1 MKRVFQ
7 VSEITTLC
15 NELKTLLNGCK
26 THIANM
32 KTYADQADEALAEVP
47 SEVRYYGA
55 VSSVSQ
61 LRSALKTE
69 KIEEALTKLENCRQ
83 RACELIPAADS
94 DYAAQTR
101 ELMRVTKNLQTLLEE
116 MEQFLIHTPLTTDYS
131 AFKKAFEEVQARW
144 NKVTENAATAVE
156 KLMANIKGAETICHA
171 FSKDPVNLSTGNF
184 IYDRTDLEVVG
195 REPFVFRRFYNAING
210 REGVLGRD
218 WNHNYEVHLEFM
230 DGEAVLLR
238 EDGKEERFF
247 WEKDR
252 YLSLF
257 ASEGTLEKAEDG
269 YTYRTREQ
277 KVYRFDREGMCLETE
292 TLLGSLVTFT
302 YEEGSPFRL
311 VKAEKDTG
319 EFFSFS
325 YDAEGKLERVQ
336 DHTGRSLSYK
346 YQGGLLKEVTL
357 PDGNTF
363 RYGYTPQGK
372 LEHVENQRGI
382 VTVENFFDE
391 EHRTTLQKFPDGTQM
406 SYVYDAEKKTVEL
419 TERNGSRV
427 TYVHDDKYRDVK
439 HIHSNGEERFAYN
452 QNNQKTLYVD
462 RLGNKT
468 QYAYDPAGN
477 LVRVIDALGNKTEI
491 LYGKKNQPTGIR
503 INGKDKLCGEYD
515 AQGRLVKTKDALGN
529 EVEITYT
536 VSGWPQTIQQADK
549 SRISLSYDARG
560 NITAIEDAQGN
571 VTRYV
576 YDALN
581 RMVESTDGKGNV
593 TRYTYDVMGNVTCVE
608 NAEGNCQSYEYNA
621 SGKVTKVT
629 DFDGASIQREYNV
642 LNRPSKI
649 IDKEGR
655 ETLLAYDSMWNLARV
670 TTPDG
675 ARTTYL
681 YNEENLLS
689 RIKYAD
695 GAVVRYTYDA
705 NGNRI
710 GEEDENGSKTTFVY
724 DALGRVVE
732 VNGEEGLHYA
742 YRYDGEGNLIEAKD
756 ALGNTVSME
765 YDGNGNL
772 VKETNALGESRRYT
786 YTPLGDVESITD
798 EAGRKMVYR
807 YLRGGQVAGIRH
819 PDDTEETFT
828 YDANGNLETHT
839 LATGFVLTYGY
850 DSMDRITEITGS
862 EGEKKSYTYDAL
874 GNVTSM
880 TDGEGNTTRY
890 AYTLSGQL
898 AKVTDAL
905 GNETEYQYDACD
917 RLIEIRQYGAE
928 GSLKE
933 DTEGSGMD
941 TDLLEAEKQNGRN
954 RLCQVTRYTRDLRGQ
969 VTETRD
975 ALGQREVYTYDKK
988 GQLLSKL
995 DKEGYLTKYAYTK
1008 QGDLSGIQYADGR
1021 EVKLSYN
1028 PLRQLLEVQ
1037 DWLGSTKITP
1047 DALGRAQKVQYP
1059 DGREV
1064 SYTYGKAGE
1073 RRSITYPDGKTVF
1086 YGYDEQLR
1094 LSELKEGDSVI
1105 TYVYDPLGRLCEK
1118 QFPNGTKTTYAYDRK
1133 DQLTELVHRDQEGI
1147 LDRYTY
1153 LYDFL
1158 GNKTRITKERRGLEQ
1173 ESGSYTY
1180 GYDALGRL
1188 SEIQKDGQMQTRYGY
1203 DAFGNRTW
1211 KEESGERTSYQYNVI
1226 NQMVSERHGELLKAY
1241 RYDKR
1246 GNLTGILENG
1256 AWKKQYVYGAINRLE
1271 EAVDATGKQAR
1282 YQYNGLGHRV
1292 GKQEG
1297 VLPKEKL
1304 EKLDPQSR
1312 IGMEIGN
1319 SRQITYT
1326 LDLTRQYYNLLER
1339 TEENRSQ
1346 RYFWDGNVAAY
1357 EENGERNYYLQ
1368 DELGSPLRIE
1378 DSAGNLREN
1387 YGYGAFGEDLYQNQ
1401 GKIQPFGYTGYQ
1413 RDPVAGTYY
1422 AQAREYL
1429 TENGRFAGQD
1439 LIAGFM
1445 DMPFSMNRYSYCFN
1459 SSLILIDYNGC
1470 FAVLATLG
1478 AMALGALAGSA
1489 INASVK
1495 VVTEYVE
1502 VKRGEKEK
1510 IDWGEVAGA
1519 AAEGAIIGGVS
1530 ALPITGPLITA
1541 VTTIG
1546 TGAVAAGTKSTVT
1559 QLVNNQPIDYNKVVE
1574 DAMIGGVTSGIFYGI
1589 GKIKDVGK
1597 IKLAGKTQ
1605 GVNTKDLYKQK
1616 LNEVASK
1623 QEQIKGA
1630 IAATG
1635 RTSPH
1640 RKRQLAA
1647 LKKEALNLMKKYGKA
1662 EVIGILK
1669 DNQKKTLEA
1678 LLGIK
1683 MTNTLLEEILEV
1695 YIPLYDNKVTPE
1707 EYFEQNFGKLCNK
1720 EISCPS

>member
-7 VSEITTLC
+7 VSEISTLC

-26 THIANM
+26 THISNM
-32 KTYADQADEALAEVP
+32 KTYAEQADEALAEVP
-47 SEVRYYGA
+47 GEVRHYDA
-55 VSSVSQ
+55 VSSASE

-69 KIEEALTKLENCRQ
+69 KMEEALTKLENCRQ
-83 RACELIPAADS
+83 RACELIPAADT

-101 ELMRVTKNLQTLLEE
+101 ELMGVTKNLQTLLEE
-116 MEQFLIHTPLTTDYS
+116 IEQFLIHTPLTTDYS

-184 IYDRTDLEVVG
+184 IYDRTDLEVGG

-210 REGVLGRD
+210 REGVLGKD
-218 WNHNYEVHLEFM
+218 WNHNYEVHLEFT

-257 ASEGTLEKAEDG
+257 ASEGVLEKAEEG

-292 TLLGSLVTFT
+292 TLLGGRVTFT
-302 YEEGSPFRL
+302 YETEAPFRL

-319 EFFSFS
+319 EFFAFS
-325 YDAEGKLERVQ
+325 YGADGMLERVE
-336 DHTGRSLSYK
+336 DHTGRCLSYQ
-346 YQGGLLKEVTL
+346 YQGGLLKEVRL

-372 LEHVENQRGI
+372 LEQVENQRGI

-491 LYGKKNQPTGIR
+491 LYGKKNQPTGIK

-515 AQGRLVKTKDALGN
+515 AQGRLVKTRDALGN

-536 VSGWPQTIQQADK
+536 ASGWPQTIQQADK
-549 SRISLSYDARG
+549 SRISLSYDAKG
-560 NITAIEDAQGN
+560 NITAIEDALGN
-571 VTRYV
+571 VTRYA

-593 TRYTYDVMGNVTCVE
+593 TKYAYDVMGNVTYVE

-655 ETLLAYDSMWNLARV
+655 ETLLTYDSMWNLARV
-670 TTPDG
+670 TAPDG

-710 GEEDENGSKTTFVY
+710 GEEDENGAKTTFVY

-742 YRYDGEGNLIEAKD
+742 YRYDGEGNLIEAED

-772 VKETNALGESRRYT
+772 VKETNALGESRHYT

-798 EAGRKMVYR
+798 EAGRTTCYQYQK
-807 YLRGGQVAGIRH
+807 GGLLEKIQYSDG
-819 PDDTEETFT
+819 TEEAFT

-839 LATGFVLTYGY
+839 LATGFVLRYGY

-905 GNETEYQYDACD
+905 GNETQYRYDACD
-917 RLIEIRQYGAE
+917 RLIEICQYGEKADQE
-928 GSLKE
+928 F
-933 DTEGSGMD
+933 
-941 TDLLEAEKQNGRN
+941 LEAEERN
-954 RLCQVTRYTRDLRGQ
+954 RRGRRCQVTRYHRDIRGQ
-969 VTETRD
+969 ITEVTDAMGQKET
-975 ALGQREVYTYDKK
+975 YTYDKK
-988 GQLLSKL
+988 GQLLGKL

-1028 PLRQLLEVQ
+1028 PLRQLTEIQ

-1047 DALGRAQKVQYP
+1047 DALGRAEKVQYP

-1073 RRSITYPDGKTVF
+1073 RRSLTYPDGKTVF
-1086 YGYDEQLR
+1086 YGYDEQFR
-1094 LSELKEGDSVI
+1094 LSELKEGDSII
-1105 TYVYDPLGRLCEK
+1105 TYGYDPVGRLCEK
-1118 QFPNGTKTTYAYDRK
+1118 QFPNGTKTTYRYDRK
-1133 DQLTELVHRDQEGI
+1133 DQVTELVHRDKEGI

-1153 LYDFL
+1153 LYDLL
-1158 GNKTRITKERRGLEQ
+1158 GNKTGITKERRGLEQ

-1188 SEIQKDGQMQTRYGY
+1188 SEIQKDGKVQTQYGY
-1203 DAFGNRTW
+1203 DAFGNRIW
-1211 KEESGERTSYQYNVI
+1211 KEESRERTSYQYNDL
-1226 NQMVSERHGELLKAY
+1226 NQMVSERQGEIRKEY
-1241 RYDKR
+1241 GYDKR
-1246 GNLTGILENG
+1246 GNLTSILENG
-1256 AWKKQYVYGAINRLE
+1256 TWKKQYVYGAINRLE
-1271 EAVDATGKQAR
+1271 EAVDAAGKQAR

-1346 RYFWDGNVAAY
+1346 RYFWDGNVAVY

-1378 DSAGNLREN
+1378 DSAGNLRES

-1401 GKIQPFGYTGYQ
+1401 GEIQPFGYTGYQ
-1413 RDPVAGTYY
+1413 RDEIAGTYY

-1429 TENGRFAGQD
+1429 AENGRFAGQD
-1439 LIAGFM
+1439 LIVGFM
-1445 DMPFSMNRYSYCFN
+1445 DLPFSMNRYSYCFN
-1459 SSLILIDYNGC
+1459 APMVLVDLDGEWPSLSD
-1470 FAVLATLG
+1470 
-1478 AMALGALAGSA
+1478 
-1489 INASVK
+1489 
-1495 VVTEYVE
+1495 
-1502 VKRGEKEK
+1502 
-1510 IDWGEVAGA
+1510 
-1519 AAEGAIIGGVS
+1519 
-1530 ALPITGPLITA
+1530 
-1541 VTTIG
+1541 
-1546 TGAVAAGTKSTVT
+1546 
-1559 QLVNNQPIDYNKVVE
+1559 
-1574 DAMIGGVTSGIFYGI
+1574 I
-1589 GKIKDVGK
+1589 GKGIQNGIKDVGNAINK
-1597 IKLAGKTQ
+1597 GVQKVWETGQKAVKTAVDWVDEHKTELVAVGIMTGAVVAIASG
-1605 GVNTKDLYKQK
+1605 GV
-1616 LNEVASK
+1616 
-1623 QEQIKGA
+1623 
-1630 IAATG
+1630 IAATVGAGVLIGGGIGGISNIVSGSGNFTNGFIGGSVNGFITVFGTTSLAINPFAANAAGGAMGSVLTDILNNKDLPLKEQKSTIEILISAIASSGTQAVIGGGLAKIWDKATLG
-1635 RTSPH
+1635 RTIGNS
-1640 RKRQLAA
+1640 KGWDKMATIFWETLFSGGFSFSTGTIASILSGA
-1647 LKKEALNLMKKYGKA
+1647 LGKKIVDGNFMKNIT
-1662 EVIGILK
+1662 E
-1669 DNQKKTLEA
+1669 
-1678 LLGIK
+1678 
-1683 MTNTLLEEILEV
+1683 LLEGCLE
-1695 YIPLYDNKVTPE
+1695 
-1707 EYFEQNFGKLCNK
+1707 
-1720 EISCPS
+1720 

>member
-26 THIANM
+26 THISNM
-32 KTYADQADEALAEVP
+32 KTYAEQADEALAEVP
-47 SEVRYYGA
+47 GEVRHYGA
-55 VSSVSQ
+55 VYSVSE

-69 KIEEALTKLENCRQ
+69 KIEDALTKLENCRV
-83 RACELIPAADS
+83 RACELIPAADT

-101 ELMRVTKNLQTLLEE
+101 ELMGVTKNLQTLLEE

-144 NKVTENAATAVE
+144 NKVTENAEKAVE
-156 KLMANIKGAETICHA
+156 KLMANIKGAETICHV

-184 IYDRTDLEVVG
+184 IYDRTDLEVGG
-195 REPFVFRRFYNAING
+195 REAFVFRRFYNAIND
-210 REGVLGRD
+210 RSGVLGKD
-218 WNHNYEVHLEFM
+218 WNHNYEVHLEFT

-292 TLLGSLVTFT
+292 TLLGGRVTFT
-302 YEEGSPFRL
+302 YETEAPFRL

-319 EFFSFS
+319 EFFAFS
-325 YDAEGKLERVQ
+325 YGADGMLERVE
-336 DHTGRSLSYK
+336 DHVGRCLSYQ

-372 LEHVENQRGI
+372 LEQVENPRGI

-406 SYVYDAEKKTVEL
+406 SYVYDAEKKAVEL

-427 TYVHDDKYRDVK
+427 IYVHDDKYRDVK

-491 LYGKKNQPTGIR
+491 RYGEKNQPTGIK

-515 AQGRLVKTKDALGN
+515 AQGRLVKTRDALGN

-536 VSGWPQTIQQADK
+536 ASGWPQTIQQADK
-549 SRISLSYDARG
+549 SRISLSYDAKG
-560 NITAIEDAQGN
+560 NITAIEDALGN
-571 VTRYV
+571 VTRYA

-593 TRYTYDVMGNVTCVE
+593 TKYAYDVMGNVTCVE
-608 NAEGNCQSYEYNA
+608 NAEGNRQSYEYNA

-655 ETLLAYDSMWNLARV
+655 ETLLTYDSMWNLARV
-670 TTPDG
+670 TASDG

-710 GEEDENGSKTTFVY
+710 GEEDENGAKTTFVY
-724 DALGRVVE
+724 DALGRAVE
-732 VNGEEGLHYA
+732 VTGEEGLHYA
-742 YRYDGEGNLIEAKD
+742 YRYDGEGNLIEAED

-772 VKETNALGESRRYT
+772 VKETNALGESRHYT

-798 EAGRKMVYR
+798 EAGRTTCYQYQK
-807 YLRGGQVAGIRH
+807 GGLLEKIQYSDG
-819 PDDTEETFT
+819 TEEAFT

-839 LATGFVLTYGY
+839 LATGFVLRYGY

-905 GNETEYQYDACD
+905 GNETQYRYDACD
-917 RLIEIRQYGAE
+917 RLIEICQYGEKADQE
-928 GSLKE
+928 F
-933 DTEGSGMD
+933 
-941 TDLLEAEKQNGRN
+941 LEAEERN
-954 RLCQVTRYTRDLRGQ
+954 RRGRRCQVTRYHRDIRGQ
-969 VTETRD
+969 ITEVTDAMGQKET
-975 ALGQREVYTYDKK
+975 YTYDKK
-988 GQLLSKL
+988 GQLLGKL

-1028 PLRQLLEVQ
+1028 PLRQLTEIQ

-1047 DALGRAQKVQYP
+1047 DALGRAEKVQYP

-1073 RRSITYPDGKTVF
+1073 RRSLTYPDGKTVF
-1086 YGYDEQLR
+1086 YGYDEQFR
-1094 LSELKEGDSVI
+1094 LSELKEGDSII
-1105 TYVYDPLGRLCEK
+1105 TYGYDPVGRLCEK
-1118 QFPNGTKTTYAYDRK
+1118 QFPNGTKTTYRYDRK
-1133 DQLTELVHRDQEGI
+1133 DQVTELVHRDKEGI

-1153 LYDFL
+1153 LYDLL
-1158 GNKTRITKERRGLEQ
+1158 GNKTGITKERRGLEQ

-1188 SEIQKDGQMQTRYGY
+1188 SEIQKDGKVQTQYGY
-1203 DAFGNRTW
+1203 DAFGNRIW
-1211 KEESGERTSYQYNVI
+1211 KEESRERTSYQYNDL
-1226 NQMVSERHGELLKAY
+1226 NQMVSERQGEIRKEY
-1241 RYDKR
+1241 GYDKR
-1246 GNLTGILENG
+1246 GNLTSILENG
-1256 AWKKQYVYGAINRLE
+1256 TWKKQYVYGAINRLE
-1271 EAVDATGKQAR
+1271 EAVDAAGKQAR

-1304 EKLDPQSR
+1304 EKLDPQRR

-1319 SRQITYT
+1319 SRQITYA
-1326 LDLTRQYYNLLER
+1326 LDLTRQYHNLLER
-1339 TEENRSQ
+1339 TEESKSQ

-1378 DSAGNLREN
+1378 DSAGTLLES

-1413 RDPVAGTYY
+1413 RDEVSGTYY

-1429 TENGRFAGQD
+1429 AESGRFAGQD
-1439 LIAGFM
+1439 IMTGTVKYPETFNLYKYSFNQPLKYIDPSGETEEEFCENISTA
-1445 DMPFSMNRYSYCFN
+1445 FSRYGEQFIESVSSPQNWGLWALDGSFAALEVYKQITKHIPQFKTNANNKTLVNISDSVNYKGGRGGVRRISKAKLLQQDSSLGEAYRTQMKLDKLSKGLVCLNGAVSFISEYNSNPDLSVKEKIVN
-1459 SSLILIDYNGC
+1459 SSVEATWSIGSSVAIGSALGSLLPGAGTIVGAIGGFVVGTAASILIDGIAKTKW
-1470 FAVLATLG
+1470 FDG
-1478 AMALGALAGSA
+1478 
-1489 INASVK
+1489 
-1495 VVTEYVE
+1495 
-1502 VKRGEKEK
+1502 
-1510 IDWGEVAGA
+1510 
-1519 AAEGAIIGGVS
+1519 
-1530 ALPITGPLITA
+1530 
-1541 VTTIG
+1541 
-1546 TGAVAAGTKSTVT
+1546 GTKSV
-1559 QLVNNQPIDYNKVVE
+1559 LDYVKQGVNKVV
-1574 DAMIGGVTSGIFYGI
+1574 DGI
-1589 GKIKDVGK
+1589 GDAFSG
-1597 IKLAGKTQ
+1597 
-1605 GVNTKDLYKQK
+1605 
-1616 LNEVASK
+1616 
-1623 QEQIKGA
+1623 
-1630 IAATG
+1630 
-1635 RTSPH
+1635 
-1640 RKRQLAA
+1640 
-1647 LKKEALNLMKKYGKA
+1647 
-1662 EVIGILK
+1662 
-1669 DNQKKTLEA
+1669 
-1678 LLGIK
+1678 
-1683 MTNTLLEEILEV
+1683 
-1695 YIPLYDNKVTPE
+1695 
-1707 EYFEQNFGKLCNK
+1707 FG
-1720 EISCPS
+1720 EFVFG

>member
-7 VSEITTLC
+7 VSEISTLC

-26 THIANM
+26 THISNM
-32 KTYADQADEALAEVP
+32 KTYAEQADEALAEVP
-47 SEVRYYGA
+47 GEVRHYDA
-55 VSSVSQ
+55 VSSASE

-83 RACELIPAADS
+83 RACELIPAADT

-101 ELMRVTKNLQTLLEE
+101 ELMGVTKNLQTLLEE
-116 MEQFLIHTPLTTDYS
+116 IEQFLIHTPLTTDYS

-184 IYDRTDLEVVG
+184 IYDRTDLEVGG

-210 REGVLGRD
+210 REGVLGKD
-218 WNHNYEVHLEFM
+218 WNHNYEVHLEFT

-292 TLLGSLVTFT
+292 TLLGGRVTFT
-302 YEEGSPFRL
+302 YETEAPFRL

-319 EFFSFS
+319 EFFAFS
-325 YDAEGKLERVQ
+325 YGADGMLERVE
-336 DHTGRSLSYK
+336 DHTGRCLSYQ
-346 YQGGLLKEVTL
+346 YQGGLLKEVRL

-372 LEHVENQRGI
+372 LEQVENQRGI

-491 LYGKKNQPTGIR
+491 LYGKKNQPTGIK

-515 AQGRLVKTKDALGN
+515 AQGRLVKTRDALGN

-536 VSGWPQTIQQADK
+536 ASGWPQTIQQADK
-549 SRISLSYDARG
+549 SRISLSYDAKG
-560 NITAIEDAQGN
+560 NITAIEDALGN
-571 VTRYV
+571 VTRYA

-593 TRYTYDVMGNVTCVE
+593 TKYAYDVMGNVTCVE
-608 NAEGNCQSYEYNA
+608 NAEGNRQSYEYNA

-629 DFDGASIQREYNV
+629 DFDGASIQMEYNV

-655 ETLLAYDSMWNLARV
+655 ETLLTYDSMWNIARV
-670 TTPDG
+670 TAPDG

-710 GEEDENGSKTTFVY
+710 GEEDENGAKTTFVY
-724 DALGRVVE
+724 DALGRAVE
-732 VNGEEGLHYA
+732 VTGEEGLHYA
-742 YRYDGEGNLIEAKD
+742 YRYDGEGNLIEAED

-772 VKETNALGESRRYT
+772 VKETNALGESRHYT

-798 EAGRKMVYR
+798 EAGRTTCYQYQK
-807 YLRGGQVAGIRH
+807 GGLLEKIQYSDG
-819 PDDTEETFT
+819 TEEAFT

-839 LATGFVLTYGY
+839 LATGFVLRYGY

-905 GNETEYQYDACD
+905 GNETQYRYDACD
-917 RLIEIRQYGAE
+917 RLIEICQYGEKADQE
-928 GSLKE
+928 F
-933 DTEGSGMD
+933 
-941 TDLLEAEKQNGRN
+941 LEAEERN
-954 RLCQVTRYTRDLRGQ
+954 RRGRRCQVTRYHRDIRGQ
-969 VTETRD
+969 ITEVTDAMGQKET
-975 ALGQREVYTYDKK
+975 YTYDKK
-988 GQLLSKL
+988 GQLLGKL

-1028 PLRQLLEVQ
+1028 PLRQLTEIQ

-1047 DALGRAQKVQYP
+1047 DALGRAEKVQYP

-1073 RRSITYPDGKTVF
+1073 RRSLTYPDGKTVF
-1086 YGYDEQLR
+1086 YGYDEQFR
-1094 LSELKEGDSVI
+1094 LSELKEGDSII
-1105 TYVYDPLGRLCEK
+1105 TYGYDPVGRLCEK
-1118 QFPNGTKTTYAYDRK
+1118 QFPNGTKTTYRYDRK
-1133 DQLTELVHRDQEGI
+1133 DQVTELVHRDKEGI

-1153 LYDFL
+1153 LYDLL
-1158 GNKTRITKERRGLEQ
+1158 GNKTGITKERRGLEQ

-1188 SEIQKDGQMQTRYGY
+1188 SEIQKDGKVQTQYGY
-1203 DAFGNRTW
+1203 DAFGNRIW
-1211 KEESGERTSYQYNVI
+1211 KEESRERTSYQYNDL
-1226 NQMVSERHGELLKAY
+1226 NQMVSERQGEIRKEY
-1241 RYDKR
+1241 GYDKR
-1246 GNLTGILENG
+1246 GNLTSILENG
-1256 AWKKQYVYGAINRLE
+1256 TWKKQYVYGAINRLE
-1271 EAVDATGKQAR
+1271 EAVDAAGKQAR

-1346 RYFWDGNVAAY
+1346 RYFWDGNVAVY

-1378 DSAGNLREN
+1378 DSAGNLRES

-1401 GKIQPFGYTGYQ
+1401 GEIQPFGYTGYQ
-1413 RDPVAGTYY
+1413 RDEIAGTYY

-1429 TENGRFAGQD
+1429 AENGRFAGQD
-1439 LIAGFM
+1439 LIVGFM
-1445 DMPFSMNRYSYCFN
+1445 DLPFSMNRYSYCFN
-1459 SSLILIDYNGC
+1459 APMVLVDLDGEWPSLSD
-1470 FAVLATLG
+1470 
-1478 AMALGALAGSA
+1478 
-1489 INASVK
+1489 
-1495 VVTEYVE
+1495 
-1502 VKRGEKEK
+1502 
-1510 IDWGEVAGA
+1510 
-1519 AAEGAIIGGVS
+1519 
-1530 ALPITGPLITA
+1530 
-1541 VTTIG
+1541 
-1546 TGAVAAGTKSTVT
+1546 
-1559 QLVNNQPIDYNKVVE
+1559 
-1574 DAMIGGVTSGIFYGI
+1574 I
-1589 GKIKDVGK
+1589 GKGIQNGIKDVGNAINK
-1597 IKLAGKTQ
+1597 GVQKVWETGQKAVKTAVDWVDEHKTELVAVGIMTGAVVAIASG
-1605 GVNTKDLYKQK
+1605 GV
-1616 LNEVASK
+1616 
-1623 QEQIKGA
+1623 
-1630 IAATG
+1630 IAATVGAGVLIGGGIGGISNIVSGSGNFTNGFIGGSVNGFITVFGTTSLAINPFAANAAGGAMGSVLTDILNNKDLPLKEQKSTIEILISAIASSGTQAVIGGGLAKIWDKATLG
-1635 RTSPH
+1635 RTIGNS
-1640 RKRQLAA
+1640 KGWDKMATIFWETLFSGGFSFSTGTIASILSGA
-1647 LKKEALNLMKKYGKA
+1647 LGKKIVDGNFMKNIT
-1662 EVIGILK
+1662 E
-1669 DNQKKTLEA
+1669 
-1678 LLGIK
+1678 
-1683 MTNTLLEEILEV
+1683 LLEGCLE
-1695 YIPLYDNKVTPE
+1695 
-1707 EYFEQNFGKLCNK
+1707 
-1720 EISCPS
+1720 

>member
-26 THIANM
+26 THISNM
-32 KTYADQADEALAEVP
+32 KTYAEQADEALAEVP
-47 SEVRYYGA
+47 GEVRHYGA
-55 VSSVSQ
+55 VYSVSE

-69 KIEEALTKLENCRQ
+69 KIEDALTKLENCRV
-83 RACELIPAADS
+83 RACELIPAADT

-101 ELMRVTKNLQTLLEE
+101 ELVGVTKNLQTLLEE

-144 NKVTENAATAVE
+144 NKVTENAEKAVE
-156 KLMANIKGAETICHA
+156 KLMANIKGAETICHV

-184 IYDRTDLEVVG
+184 IYDRTDLEVGG
-195 REPFVFRRFYNAING
+195 REAFVFRRFYNAIND
-210 REGVLGRD
+210 RSGVLGKD
-218 WNHNYEVHLEFM
+218 WNHNYEVHLEFT

-292 TLLGSLVTFT
+292 TLLGGRVTFT
-302 YEEGSPFRL
+302 YETEAPFHL

-319 EFFSFS
+319 EFFAFS
-325 YDAEGKLERVQ
+325 YGADGMLERVE
-336 DHTGRSLSYK
+336 DHVGRCLSYQ

-372 LEHVENQRGI
+372 LEQVENQRGI

-406 SYVYDAEKKTVEL
+406 SYVYDAEKKAVEL

-427 TYVHDDKYRDVK
+427 IYVHDDKYRDVK

-491 LYGKKNQPTGIR
+491 RYGEKNQPTGIR

-515 AQGRLVKTKDALGN
+515 AQGRLVKTRDALGN

-536 VSGWPQTIQQADK
+536 ASGWPQTIQQADK
-549 SRISLSYDARG
+549 SRISLSYDAKG
-560 NITAIEDAQGN
+560 NITAIEDALGN
-571 VTRYV
+571 VTRYA

-593 TRYTYDVMGNVTCVE
+593 TKYAYDVMGNVTCVE
-608 NAEGNCQSYEYNA
+608 NAEGNRQSYEYNA

-655 ETLLAYDSMWNLARV
+655 ETLLTYDSMWNLARV
-670 TTPDG
+670 TASDG

-710 GEEDENGSKTTFVY
+710 GEEDENGAKTTFVY
-724 DALGRVVE
+724 DALGRAVE
-732 VNGEEGLHYA
+732 VTGEEGLHYA
-742 YRYDGEGNLIEAKD
+742 YRYDGEGNLIEAED

-772 VKETNALGESRRYT
+772 VKETNALGESRHYT

-798 EAGRKMVYR
+798 EAGRTTCYQYQK
-807 YLRGGQVAGIRH
+807 GGLLEKIQYSDG
-819 PDDTEETFT
+819 TEEAFT

-839 LATGFVLTYGY
+839 LATGFVLRYGY

-905 GNETEYQYDACD
+905 GNETQYRYDACD
-917 RLIEIRQYGAE
+917 RLIEICQYGEKADQE
-928 GSLKE
+928 F
-933 DTEGSGMD
+933 
-941 TDLLEAEKQNGRN
+941 LEAEERN
-954 RLCQVTRYTRDLRGQ
+954 RRGRRCQVTRYHRDIRGQ
-969 VTETRD
+969 ITEVTDAMGQKET
-975 ALGQREVYTYDKK
+975 YTYDKK
-988 GQLLSKL
+988 GQLLGKL

-1028 PLRQLLEVQ
+1028 PLRQLTEIQ

-1047 DALGRAQKVQYP
+1047 DALGRAEKVQYP

-1073 RRSITYPDGKTVF
+1073 RRSLTYPDGKTVF
-1086 YGYDEQLR
+1086 YGYDEQFR
-1094 LSELKEGDSVI
+1094 LSELKEGDSII
-1105 TYVYDPLGRLCEK
+1105 TYGYDPVGRLCEK
-1118 QFPNGTKTTYAYDRK
+1118 QFPNGTKTTYRYDRK
-1133 DQLTELVHRDQEGI
+1133 DQVTELVHRDKEGI

-1153 LYDFL
+1153 LYDLL
-1158 GNKTRITKERRGLEQ
+1158 GNKTGITKERRGLEQ

-1188 SEIQKDGQMQTRYGY
+1188 SEIQKDGKVQTQYGY
-1203 DAFGNRTW
+1203 DAFGNRIW
-1211 KEESGERTSYQYNVI
+1211 KEESRERTSYQYNDL
-1226 NQMVSERHGELLKAY
+1226 NQMVSERQGEIRKEY
-1241 RYDKR
+1241 GYDKR
-1246 GNLTGILENG
+1246 GNLTSILENG
-1256 AWKKQYVYGAINRLE
+1256 TWKKQYVYGAINRLE
-1271 EAVDATGKQAR
+1271 EAVDAAGKQAR

-1304 EKLDPQSR
+1304 EKLDPQRR

-1319 SRQITYT
+1319 SRQITYA
-1326 LDLTRQYYNLLER
+1326 LDLTRQYHNLLER
-1339 TEENRSQ
+1339 TEESKSQ

-1378 DSAGNLREN
+1378 DSAGTLLES

-1413 RDPVAGTYY
+1413 RDEVSGTYY

-1429 TENGRFAGQD
+1429 AESGRFAGQD
-1439 LIAGFM
+1439 IMTGTVKYPETFNLYKYSFNQPLKYIDPSGETEEEFCENISTA
-1445 DMPFSMNRYSYCFN
+1445 FSRYGEQFIESVSSPQNWGLWALDGSFAALEVYKQITKHIPQFKTNANNKTLVNISDSVNYKGGRGGVRRISKAKLLQQDSSLGEAYRTQMKLDKLSKGLVCLNGAVSFISEYNSNPDLSVKEKIVN
-1459 SSLILIDYNGC
+1459 SSVEATWSIGSSVAIGSALGSLLPGAGTIVGAIGGFVVGTAASILIDGIAKTKW
-1470 FAVLATLG
+1470 FDG
-1478 AMALGALAGSA
+1478 
-1489 INASVK
+1489 
-1495 VVTEYVE
+1495 
-1502 VKRGEKEK
+1502 
-1510 IDWGEVAGA
+1510 
-1519 AAEGAIIGGVS
+1519 
-1530 ALPITGPLITA
+1530 
-1541 VTTIG
+1541 
-1546 TGAVAAGTKSTVT
+1546 GTKSV
-1559 QLVNNQPIDYNKVVE
+1559 LDYVKQGVNKVV
-1574 DAMIGGVTSGIFYGI
+1574 DGI
-1589 GKIKDVGK
+1589 GDAFSG
-1597 IKLAGKTQ
+1597 
-1605 GVNTKDLYKQK
+1605 
-1616 LNEVASK
+1616 
-1623 QEQIKGA
+1623 
-1630 IAATG
+1630 
-1635 RTSPH
+1635 
-1640 RKRQLAA
+1640 
-1647 LKKEALNLMKKYGKA
+1647 
-1662 EVIGILK
+1662 
-1669 DNQKKTLEA
+1669 
-1678 LLGIK
+1678 
-1683 MTNTLLEEILEV
+1683 
-1695 YIPLYDNKVTPE
+1695 
-1707 EYFEQNFGKLCNK
+1707 FG
-1720 EISCPS
+1720 EFVFG

>member
-7 VSEITTLC
+7 VSEISTLC

-26 THIANM
+26 THISDM
-32 KTYADQADEALAEVP
+32 KTYAEQADEALAEVP
-47 SEVRYYGA
+47 GEVRHYDA
-55 VSSVSQ
+55 VSSASE

-83 RACELIPAADS
+83 RACELIPAADT

-101 ELMRVTKNLQTLLEE
+101 ELVGVTKNLQTLLEE

-184 IYDRTDLEVVG
+184 IYDRTDLEVGG
-195 REPFVFRRFYNAING
+195 REAFVFRRFYNAIND
-210 REGVLGRD
+210 RSGVLGKD
-218 WNHNYEVHLEFM
+218 WNHNYEVHLEFT

-257 ASEGTLEKAEDG
+257 ASEGVLEKAEEG
-269 YTYRTREQ
+269 YAYRTREQ

-292 TLLGSLVTFT
+292 TLLGSLITFT

-311 VKAEKDTG
+311 VKVEKDTG
-319 EFFSFS
+319 EFFAFS
-325 YDAEGKLERVQ
+325 YGADGMLEHVK
-336 DHTGRSLSYK
+336 DHAGRSLSYK
-346 YQGGLLKEVTL
+346 YQGGLLKEVRL

-372 LEHVENQRGI
+372 LEQVENQRGI

-439 HIHSNGEERFAYN
+439 HIHSNGEERFTYN

-491 LYGKKNQPTGIR
+491 LYGKKNQPTGIK

-515 AQGRLVKTKDALGN
+515 AQGRLVKTRDALGN

-549 SRISLSYDARG
+549 SRIRLSYDARG
-560 NITAIEDAQGN
+560 NITAIKDALGN
-571 VTRYV
+571 VIRYA

-705 NGNRI
+705 NGNRT
-710 GEEDENGSKTTFVY
+710 GEEDENGAKTTFVY

-742 YRYDGEGNLIEAKD
+742 YRYDGEGNLIEAED

-772 VKETNALGESRRYT
+772 VKESNALGESRHYT

-798 EAGRKMVYR
+798 EAGRTTCYQYQK
-807 YLRGGQVAGIRH
+807 GGLLEKIQYSDG
-819 PDDTEETFT
+819 TEEAFT

-839 LATGFVLTYGY
+839 FATGFVLRYGY

-905 GNETEYQYDACD
+905 GNETEYQYDVCD

-933 DTEGSGMD
+933 EVEGSGMD

-969 VTETRD
+969 VTETMD
-975 ALGQREVYTYDKK
+975 ALKQREVYTYDKK

-1028 PLRQLLEVQ
+1028 PLRQLMEVQ
-1037 DWLGSTKITP
+1037 DWLGNTKITP

-1073 RRSITYPDGKTVF
+1073 RKSITYPDGKTVF

-1094 LSELKEGDSVI
+1094 LSELKEGDSII
-1105 TYVYDPLGRLCEK
+1105 TYAYDPMGRLCEK

-1226 NQMVSERHGELLKAY
+1226 NQMVREKHGELLKAY
-1241 RYDKR
+1241 SYDKR
-1246 GNLTGILENG
+1246 GNLTGIQENG

-1271 EAVDATGKQAR
+1271 EAVDAAGKQAR

-1319 SRQITYT
+1319 SQQITYT

-1339 TEENRSQ
+1339 TEESQSQ

-1368 DELGSPLRIE
+1368 DELESPLRIE
-1378 DSAGNLREN
+1378 DSAGNLRES

-1401 GKIQPFGYTGYQ
+1401 GEIQPFGYTGYQ
-1413 RDPVAGTYY
+1413 RDEIAGTYY

-1429 TENGRFAGQD
+1429 AENGRFAGQD

-1445 DMPFSMNRYSYCFN
+1445 DLPFSMNRYSYCFN
-1459 SSLILIDYNGC
+1459 APMILVD
-1470 FAVLATLG
+1470 LDG
-1478 AMALGALAGSA
+1478 AFPSWSDIKKGFSKGIGKAWNWAKKHKDDIIKVIGTTAL
-1489 INASVK
+1489 
-1495 VVTEYVE
+1495 VV
-1502 VKRGEKEK
+1502 
-1510 IDWGEVAGA
+1510 
-1519 AAEGAIIGGVS
+1519 GGV
-1530 ALPITGPLITA
+1530 AITA
-1541 VTTIG
+1541 ATFG
-1546 TGAVAAGTKSTVT
+1546 TGAGVFVGISAVSGAT
-1559 QLVNNQPIDYNKVVE
+1559 
-1574 DAMIGGVTSGIFYGI
+1574 AGGVTSYITGGDIVDNICGGTINGTITAIGTLLGTPGVGNFLGGAIGSAITDIMGGEKEFDKVLLRSAIGGGIQLGMTMGGI
-1589 GKIKDVGK
+1589 ITKVSYDVGLK
-1597 IKLAGKTQ
+1597 NTSLGGIILNY
-1605 GVNTKDLYKQK
+1605 VNMVYGLGSGMATFGFQ
-1616 LNEVASK
+1616 EVLD
-1623 QEQIKGA
+1623 QC
-1630 IAATG
+1630 
-1635 RTSPH
+1635 
-1640 RKRQLAA
+1640 
-1647 LKKEALNLMKKYGKA
+1647 EA
-1662 EVIGILK
+1662 
-1669 DNQKKTLEA
+1669 
-1678 LLGIK
+1678 
-1683 MTNTLLEEILEV
+1683 
-1695 YIPLYDNKVTPE
+1695 
-1707 EYFEQNFGKLCNK
+1707 
-1720 EISCPS
+1720 

>member
-32 KTYADQADEALAEVP
+32 KTYADQAEAALGTVP
-47 SEVRYYGA
+47 DDVRYSVA
-55 VSSVSQ
+55 VQDVSQ

-83 RACELIPAADS
+83 RACELIPAADT

-101 ELMRVTKNLQTLLEE
+101 ELMGVTKNLQTLLEE

-156 KLMANIKGAETICHA
+156 QLMANIKGAETICHA

-184 IYDRTDLEVVG
+184 IYDRTDLEVGG
-195 REPFVFRRFYNAING
+195 REPFAFRRFYNAINS

-218 WNHNYEVHLEFM
+218 WNHNYEVHLEFT

-257 ASEGTLEKAEDG
+257 ASEGVLEKAEDG

-302 YEEGSPFRL
+302 YETETPFRL
-311 VKAEKDTG
+311 VKVQKDTG

-325 YDAEGKLERVQ
+325 YDEEGKLERVQ

-406 SYVYDAEKKTVEL
+406 SYVYEEEKKSVEL

-468 QYAYDPAGN
+468 QYAYDPVGN

-491 LYGKKNQPTGIR
+491 LYGEKNQPTGIK

-515 AQGRLVKTKDALGN
+515 AQGRLVKTRDAIGN

-536 VSGWPQTIQQADK
+536 ASGWPQIIQQADK
-549 SRISLSYDARG
+549 SRIRLSYDAKG

-571 VTRYV
+571 VIRYV

-593 TRYTYDVMGNVTCVE
+593 TKYAYDVMGNVTCVE

-629 DFDGASIQREYNV
+629 DFDGTSIQREYNV

-655 ETLLAYDSMWNLARV
+655 ETLLTYDSMWNLARV

-710 GEEDENGSKTTFVY
+710 GEEDENGAKTTFAY

-742 YRYDGEGNLIEAKD
+742 YRYDGEGNLIEAED

-828 YDANGNLETHT
+828 YDANGNLKTHT
-839 LATGFVLTYGY
+839 LTTGFVLTYGY

-969 VTETRD
+969 VTETMD

-1028 PLRQLLEVQ
+1028 PLRQLMEVQ

-1073 RRSITYPDGKTVF
+1073 RKSMTYPDGKTVF

-1094 LSELKEGDSVI
+1094 LSELKEGDSI
-1105 TYVYDPLGRLCEK
+1105 INYGYDPLGRLCEK

-1153 LYDFL
+1153 LYDLL
-1158 GNKTRITKERRGLEQ
+1158 GNKTGITKERRGLEQ

-1211 KEESGERTSYQYNVI
+1211 IEESGERTSYQYNVI
-1226 NQMVSERHGELLKAY
+1226 NQMVSEKHGETLRAY
-1241 RYDKR
+1241 SYDKR
-1246 GNLTGILENG
+1246 GNLTSIQENG

-1271 EAVDATGKQAR
+1271 EAVDAAGKQAR

-1292 GKQEG
+1292 RKQEG

-1304 EKLDPQSR
+1304 EKLDPQGR

-1339 TEENRSQ
+1339 TEESRSQ

-1378 DSAGNLREN
+1378 DSAGNLRES
-1387 YGYGAFGEDLYQNQ
+1387 YGYGVFGEDLYQNQ

-1413 RDPVAGTYY
+1413 RDEVSGTYY

-1429 TENGRFAGQD
+1429 AENGRFAGQD

-1445 DMPFSMNRYSYCFN
+1445 DLPFSMNRYSYCFN
-1459 SSLILIDYNGC
+1459 ASMVLVDLDGAFPSWSDIRNGIGK
-1470 FAVLATLG
+1470 AWNWAKKHKDDIIKVGIT
-1478 AMALGALAGSA
+1478 ALGIGVVGGLSVITGGAAGA
-1489 INASVK
+1489 ILSSIAWGAAGGAVIGGIGESITGGNFANGFVGGAISGGIGAGIGGIAQQMQFTTK
-1495 VVTEYVE
+1495 TVE
-1502 VKRGEKEK
+1502 V
-1510 IDWGEVAGA
+1510 
-1519 AAEGAIIGGVS
+1519 
-1530 ALPITGPLITA
+1530 LMTGF
-1541 VTTIG
+1541 G
-1546 TGAVAAGTKSTVT
+1546 
-1559 QLVNNQPIDYNKVVE
+1559 DF
-1574 DAMIGGVTSGIFYGI
+1574 IGGVTGSLTSTLLDGAELTIVEGVKI
-1589 GKIKDVGK
+1589 GLNGMSQAIMGGTIGRLFSTAAKGVDKIGRATLNYFKSVYDVG
-1597 IKLAGKTQ
+1597 GS
-1605 GVNTKDLYKQK
+1605 V
-1616 LNEVASK
+1616 V
-1623 QEQIKGA
+1623 
-1630 IAATG
+1630 
-1635 RTSPH
+1635 
-1640 RKRQLAA
+1640 
-1647 LKKEALNLMKKYGKA
+1647 
-1662 EVIGILK
+1662 
-1669 DNQKKTLEA
+1669 LEA
-1678 LLGIK
+1678 LFAVLFPEQSE
-1683 MTNTLLEEILEV
+1683 TT
-1695 YIPLYDNKVTPE
+1695 DKVTVQVACTLE
-1707 EYFEQNFGKLCNK
+1707 
-1720 EISCPS
+1720 

>member
-7 VSEITTLC
+7 VSEISTLC

-26 THIANM
+26 THISNM
-32 KTYADQADEALAEVP
+32 KTYAEQADEALAEVP
-47 SEVRYYGA
+47 GEVRHYDA
-55 VSSVSQ
+55 VSSASE

-83 RACELIPAADS
+83 RACELIPAADT

-101 ELMRVTKNLQTLLEE
+101 ELMGVTKNLQTLLEE
-116 MEQFLIHTPLTTDYS
+116 IEQFLIHTPLTTDYS

-184 IYDRTDLEVVG
+184 IYDRTDLEVGG

-218 WNHNYEVHLEFM
+218 WNHNYEVHLEFT

-257 ASEGTLEKAEDG
+257 ASEGVLEKAEEG
-269 YTYRTREQ
+269 YMYRTREQ

-292 TLLGSLVTFT
+292 TLLGGRVTFT
-302 YEEGSPFRL
+302 YETEAPFRL

-319 EFFSFS
+319 EFFAFS
-325 YDAEGKLERVQ
+325 YGADGMLERVE
-336 DHTGRSLSYK
+336 DHTGRCLSYQ
-346 YQGGLLKEVTL
+346 YQGGLLKEVRL

-372 LEHVENQRGI
+372 LEQVENQRGI

-491 LYGKKNQPTGIR
+491 LYGKKNQPTGIK

-515 AQGRLVKTKDALGN
+515 AQGRLVKTRDALGN

-536 VSGWPQTIQQADK
+536 ASGWPQTIQQADK
-549 SRISLSYDARG
+549 SRISLSYDAKG
-560 NITAIEDAQGN
+560 NITAIEDALGN
-571 VTRYV
+571 VTRYA

-593 TRYTYDVMGNVTCVE
+593 TKYAYDMMGNVTCVE
-608 NAEGNCQSYEYNA
+608 NAEGNRQSYEYNA

-655 ETLLAYDSMWNLARV
+655 ETLLTYDSMWNIARV
-670 TTPDG
+670 TAPDG

-710 GEEDENGSKTTFVY
+710 GEEDENGAKTTFVY
-724 DALGRVVE
+724 DALGRAVE
-732 VNGEEGLHYA
+732 VTGEEGLHYA
-742 YRYDGEGNLIEAKD
+742 YRYDGEGNLIEAED

-772 VKETNALGESRRYT
+772 VKETNALGESRHYT

-798 EAGRKMVYR
+798 EAGRTTCYQYQK
-807 YLRGGQVAGIRH
+807 GGLLEKIQYSDG
-819 PDDTEETFT
+819 TEEAFT

-839 LATGFVLTYGY
+839 LATGFVLRYGY
-850 DSMDRITEITGS
+850 DSMGRITEITGS

-905 GNETEYQYDACD
+905 GNETQYRYDACD
-917 RLIEIRQYGAE
+917 RLIEICQYGEKADQE
-928 GSLKE
+928 F
-933 DTEGSGMD
+933 
-941 TDLLEAEKQNGRN
+941 LEAEERN
-954 RLCQVTRYTRDLRGQ
+954 RRGRRCQVTRYHRDIRGQ
-969 VTETRD
+969 ITEVTDAMGQKET
-975 ALGQREVYTYDKK
+975 YTYDKK
-988 GQLLSKL
+988 GQLLGKL

-1028 PLRQLLEVQ
+1028 PLRQLTEIQ

-1047 DALGRAQKVQYP
+1047 DALGRAEKVQYP

-1073 RRSITYPDGKTVF
+1073 RRSLTYPDGKTVF
-1086 YGYDEQLR
+1086 YGYDEQFR
-1094 LSELKEGDSVI
+1094 LSELKEGDSII
-1105 TYVYDPLGRLCEK
+1105 TYGYDPVGRLCEK
-1118 QFPNGTKTTYAYDRK
+1118 QFPNGTKTTYRYDRK
-1133 DQLTELVHRDQEGI
+1133 DQVTELVHRDKEGI

-1153 LYDFL
+1153 LYDLL
-1158 GNKTRITKERRGLEQ
+1158 GNKTGITKERRGLEQ

-1188 SEIQKDGQMQTRYGY
+1188 SEIQKDGKVQTQYGY
-1203 DAFGNRTW
+1203 DAFGNRIW
-1211 KEESGERTSYQYNVI
+1211 KEESRERTSYQYNDL
-1226 NQMVSERHGELLKAY
+1226 NQMVSERQGEIRKEY
-1241 RYDKR
+1241 GYDKR
-1246 GNLTGILENG
+1246 GNLTSILENG
-1256 AWKKQYVYGAINRLE
+1256 TWKKQYVYGAINRLE
-1271 EAVDATGKQAR
+1271 EAVDAAGKQAR

-1346 RYFWDGNVAAY
+1346 RYFWDGNVAVY

-1378 DSAGNLREN
+1378 DSAGNLRES

-1401 GKIQPFGYTGYQ
+1401 GEIQPFGYTGYQ
-1413 RDPVAGTYY
+1413 RDEIAGTYY

-1429 TENGRFAGQD
+1429 AENGRFAGQD
-1439 LIAGFM
+1439 LIVGFM
-1445 DMPFSMNRYSYCFN
+1445 DLPFSMNRYSYCFN
-1459 SSLILIDYNGC
+1459 APMVLVDLDGEWPSLSD
-1470 FAVLATLG
+1470 
-1478 AMALGALAGSA
+1478 
-1489 INASVK
+1489 
-1495 VVTEYVE
+1495 
-1502 VKRGEKEK
+1502 
-1510 IDWGEVAGA
+1510 
-1519 AAEGAIIGGVS
+1519 
-1530 ALPITGPLITA
+1530 
-1541 VTTIG
+1541 
-1546 TGAVAAGTKSTVT
+1546 
-1559 QLVNNQPIDYNKVVE
+1559 
-1574 DAMIGGVTSGIFYGI
+1574 I
-1589 GKIKDVGK
+1589 GKGIQNGIKDVGNAINK
-1597 IKLAGKTQ
+1597 GVQKVWETGQKAVKTAVDWVDEHKTELVAVGIMTGAVVAIASG
-1605 GVNTKDLYKQK
+1605 GV
-1616 LNEVASK
+1616 
-1623 QEQIKGA
+1623 
-1630 IAATG
+1630 IAATVGAGVLIGGGIGGISNIVSGSGNFTNGFIGGSVNGFITVFGTTSLAINPFAANAAGGAMGSVLTDILNNKDLPLKEQKSTIEILISAIASSGTQAVIGGGLAKIWDKATLG
-1635 RTSPH
+1635 RTIGNS
-1640 RKRQLAA
+1640 KGWDKMATIFWETLFSGGFSFSTGTIASILSGA
-1647 LKKEALNLMKKYGKA
+1647 LGKKIVDGNFMKNIT
-1662 EVIGILK
+1662 E
-1669 DNQKKTLEA
+1669 
-1678 LLGIK
+1678 
-1683 MTNTLLEEILEV
+1683 LLEGCLE
-1695 YIPLYDNKVTPE
+1695 
-1707 EYFEQNFGKLCNK
+1707 
-1720 EISCPS
+1720 

>member
-26 THIANM
+26 THISNM
-32 KTYADQADEALAEVP
+32 KTYAEQADEALAEVP
-47 SEVRYYGA
+47 GEVRHYGA
-55 VSSVSQ
+55 VYSVSE

-69 KIEEALTKLENCRQ
+69 KIEDALTKLENCRV
-83 RACELIPAADS
+83 RACELIPAADT

-101 ELMRVTKNLQTLLEE
+101 ELMGVTKNLQTLLEE

-144 NKVTENAATAVE
+144 NKVTENAEKAVE
-156 KLMANIKGAETICHA
+156 KLMANIKGAETICHV

-184 IYDRTDLEVVG
+184 IYDRTDLEVGG
-195 REPFVFRRFYNAING
+195 REAFVFRRFYNAIND
-210 REGVLGRD
+210 RSGVLGKD
-218 WNHNYEVHLEFM
+218 WNHNYEVHLEFT

-292 TLLGSLVTFT
+292 TLLGGRVTFT
-302 YEEGSPFRL
+302 YETEAPFHL

-319 EFFSFS
+319 EFFAFS
-325 YDAEGKLERVQ
+325 YGADGMLERVE
-336 DHTGRSLSYK
+336 DHVGRCLSYQ

-372 LEHVENQRGI
+372 LEQVENQRGI

-406 SYVYDAEKKTVEL
+406 SYVYDAEKKAVEL

-427 TYVHDDKYRDVK
+427 IYVHDDKYRDVK

-491 LYGKKNQPTGIR
+491 RYGEKNQPTGIK

-515 AQGRLVKTKDALGN
+515 AQGRLVKTRDALGN

-536 VSGWPQTIQQADK
+536 ASGWPQTIQQADK
-549 SRISLSYDARG
+549 SRISLSYDAKG
-560 NITAIEDAQGN
+560 NITAIEDALGN
-571 VTRYV
+571 VTRYA

-593 TRYTYDVMGNVTCVE
+593 TKYAYDVMGNVTCVE
-608 NAEGNCQSYEYNA
+608 NAEGNRQSYEYNA

-655 ETLLAYDSMWNLARV
+655 ETLLTYDSMWNLARV
-670 TTPDG
+670 TAPDG

-710 GEEDENGSKTTFVY
+710 GEEDENGAKTTFVY
-724 DALGRVVE
+724 DALGRAVE
-732 VNGEEGLHYA
+732 VTGEEGLHYA
-742 YRYDGEGNLIEAKD
+742 YRYDGEGNLIEAED

-772 VKETNALGESRRYT
+772 VKETNALGESRHYT

-798 EAGRKMVYR
+798 EAGRTTCYQYQK
-807 YLRGGQVAGIRH
+807 GGLLEKIQYSDG
-819 PDDTEETFT
+819 TEEAFT

-839 LATGFVLTYGY
+839 LATGFVLRYGY

-905 GNETEYQYDACD
+905 GNETQYRYDACD
-917 RLIEIRQYGAE
+917 RLIEICQYGEKADQE
-928 GSLKE
+928 F
-933 DTEGSGMD
+933 
-941 TDLLEAEKQNGRN
+941 LEAEERN
-954 RLCQVTRYTRDLRGQ
+954 RRGRRCQVTRYHRDIRGQ
-969 VTETRD
+969 ITEVTDAMGQKET
-975 ALGQREVYTYDKK
+975 YTYDKK
-988 GQLLSKL
+988 GQLLGKL

-1028 PLRQLLEVQ
+1028 PLRQLTEIQ

-1047 DALGRAQKVQYP
+1047 DALGRAEKVQYP

-1073 RRSITYPDGKTVF
+1073 RRSLTYPDGKTVF
-1086 YGYDEQLR
+1086 YGYDEQFR
-1094 LSELKEGDSVI
+1094 LSELKEGDSII
-1105 TYVYDPLGRLCEK
+1105 TYGYDPVGRLCEK
-1118 QFPNGTKTTYAYDRK
+1118 QFPNGTKTTYRYDRK
-1133 DQLTELVHRDQEGI
+1133 DQVTELVHRDKEGI

-1153 LYDFL
+1153 LYDLL
-1158 GNKTRITKERRGLEQ
+1158 GNKTGITKERRGLEQ

-1188 SEIQKDGQMQTRYGY
+1188 SEIQKDGKVQTQYGY
-1203 DAFGNRTW
+1203 DAFGNRIW
-1211 KEESGERTSYQYNVI
+1211 KEESRERTSYQYNDL
-1226 NQMVSERHGELLKAY
+1226 NQMVSERQGEIRKEY
-1241 RYDKR
+1241 GYDKR
-1246 GNLTGILENG
+1246 GNLTSILENG
-1256 AWKKQYVYGAINRLE
+1256 TWKKQYVYGAINRLE
-1271 EAVDATGKQAR
+1271 EAVDAAGKQAR

-1304 EKLDPQSR
+1304 EKLDPQRR

-1319 SRQITYT
+1319 SRQITYA
-1326 LDLTRQYYNLLER
+1326 LDLTRQYHNLLER
-1339 TEENRSQ
+1339 TEESKSQ

-1378 DSAGNLREN
+1378 DSAGTLLES

-1413 RDPVAGTYY
+1413 RDEVSGTYY

-1429 TENGRFAGQD
+1429 AESGRFAGQD
-1439 LIAGFM
+1439 IMTGTVKYPETFNLYKYSFNQPLKYIDPSGETEEEFCENISTA
-1445 DMPFSMNRYSYCFN
+1445 FSRYGEQFIESVSSPQNWGLWALDGSFAALEVYKQITKHIPQFKTNANNKTLVNISDSVNYKGGRGGVRRISKAKLLQQDSSLGEAYRTQMKLDKLSKGLVCLNGAVSFISEYNSNPDLSVKEKIVN
-1459 SSLILIDYNGC
+1459 SSVEATWSIGSSVAIGSALGSLLPGAGTIVGAIGGFVVGTAASILIDGIAKTKW
-1470 FAVLATLG
+1470 FDG
-1478 AMALGALAGSA
+1478 
-1489 INASVK
+1489 
-1495 VVTEYVE
+1495 
-1502 VKRGEKEK
+1502 
-1510 IDWGEVAGA
+1510 
-1519 AAEGAIIGGVS
+1519 
-1530 ALPITGPLITA
+1530 
-1541 VTTIG
+1541 
-1546 TGAVAAGTKSTVT
+1546 GTKSV
-1559 QLVNNQPIDYNKVVE
+1559 LDYVKQGVNKVV
-1574 DAMIGGVTSGIFYGI
+1574 DGI
-1589 GKIKDVGK
+1589 GDAFSG
-1597 IKLAGKTQ
+1597 
-1605 GVNTKDLYKQK
+1605 
-1616 LNEVASK
+1616 
-1623 QEQIKGA
+1623 
-1630 IAATG
+1630 
-1635 RTSPH
+1635 
-1640 RKRQLAA
+1640 
-1647 LKKEALNLMKKYGKA
+1647 
-1662 EVIGILK
+1662 
-1669 DNQKKTLEA
+1669 
-1678 LLGIK
+1678 
-1683 MTNTLLEEILEV
+1683 
-1695 YIPLYDNKVTPE
+1695 
-1707 EYFEQNFGKLCNK
+1707 FG
-1720 EISCPS
+1720 EFVFG